1 MFAACELGVF
11 DLLSRSEDTLST
23 KAIAEELGTSI
34 QGMERLLDACVGL
47 KLLTAEVKKGEG
59 NNVWVESV

>member
-11 DLLSRSEDTLST
+11 DLLRESEDLLTS
-23 KAIAEELGTSI
+23 KAIAEQLGSSF

-47 KLLTAEVKKGEG
+47 KLLRAEVKKEG
-59 NNVWVESV
+59 GNRVRGI